1 MGLVETTGGRSVSD
15 EGEFGLIEVVTAET
29 ARDRPTPRQVLIG
42 PGDDAAHVATPRGSV
57 LVSTDMLVEGR
68 HFRRDWSSAEE
79 IGRKA
84 AAANLSDMNA
94 MGGVATALTVGLAV
108 PGALPSSWVRDLA
121 KGFEAECARVGAVV
135 VGGDMTAAD
144 QIVISVTVLGD
155 VARPVTRSGALPG
168 DVVAVAGTL
177 GMSAA
182 GYGALSRGFRSPRA
196 AVEAHRVPTPPYAS
210 GPQAAGAGATAM
222 VDVSDG
228 LVADLGHVA
237 RLSKVVI
244 DLDPDA
250 FEVPEPVNTVAE
262 ALGVDPLSFV
272 LTGGEDY
279 ALAATFSAQTPLPDG
294 WRQVGLVRDVA
305 DDEKP
310 GVLVSGAPFEGT
322 AGWEHWR

>member
-1 MGLVETTGGRSVSD
+1 MSD
-15 EGEFGLIEVVTAET
+15 EGEFGLIDVVKAEA
-29 ARDRPTPRQVLIG
+29 ARDRPSPRQVLIG
-42 PGDDAAHVATPRGSV
+42 PGDDAAQVLTPHGSV
-57 LVSTDMLVEGR
+57 IVSTDMLVEGR

-108 PGALPSSWVRDLA
+108 PGALPTSWVAELA
-121 KGFEAECARVGAVV
+121 RGFEKECARVGAVV

-144 QIVISVTVLGD
+144 QVVISVTVLGD
-155 VARPVTRSGALPG
+155 VARPVTRGGALPG
-168 DVVAVAGTL
+168 DVVAVAGRL

-182 GYGALSRGFRSPRA
+182 GLAAMSRGFRSPRA
-196 AVEAHRVPTPPYAS
+196 AVEAHRVPDPPYAA

-222 VDVSDG
+222 IDVSDG
-228 LVADLGHVA
+228 LLADLAHVA
-237 RLSKVVI
+237 RLSGVVL

-250 FEVPEPVNTVAE
+250 FEVPAPVATVAE
-262 ALGVDPLSFV
+262 ALGADPLNFV

-294 WRQVGLVRDVA
+294 WRQVGTVRDVSE
-305 DDEKP
+305 DESP
-310 GVLVSGAPFEGT
+310 CVLV
-322 AGWEHWR
+322 AGDPYAGPAGHEHWR